1 MPRPGRRFGERDN
14 GSRAAARVDL
24 KSAGD
29 RFGIARQAPT
39 GIAMRKTIAMP
50 LLVGAIALT
59 TGGWFLQKGA
69 ADELNL
75 YSQVRLFEE
84 VVDMVSDR
92 FVDENDQDA
101 LYQMAIDGLLDEL
114 GDPYSVLMDRDMYA
128 DMRLETTG
136 EYGGLGIQIAVRNGW
151 ITIIAPMP
159 GTPAERAGLQAG
171 DRIVEVDGVS
181 TEGWTEDDAVK
192 VLRGP
197 KGKAVDIKVGR
208 TGAAKPIPFTIKRD
222 DIEVKAVPSAYLMED
237 GVGYVEVVR
246 FSESSA
252 REVRDAVEELRKQG
266 MRGLILDLRDNPGG
280 LLDQSFEMADIFL
293 PDDVAIT
300 ETRGRVNEDN
310 RRYEATDE
318 DHFPDLPV
326 VVLINQASASASEIV
341 AGALQDHDRAL
352 LIGARTFG
360 KGSVQTLFPLRAGD
374 YVLKL
379 TTARW
384 YTPSGRSIQAPHGD
398 EPTDIDPDGPI
409 VGDDADDDGGREIF
423 RTMAGREVLGGGGIT
438 PDLRVKREAD
448 PAFEAFVRA
457 ITPHSAAYNDAIFSY
472 ANEYVATHHT
482 LRPDF
487 VVTDGMLGELFD
499 ALSAHG
505 VEVSRETFDG
515 AGEWLARQ
523 LGYRIAYSKWGQEG
537 ARKRWNLDDK
547 DVEAARNVLREAD
560 TPSSVFDVG
569 ARLMAESERVQ
580 EVEALAGATEGQP

>member
-1 MPRPGRRFGERDN
+1 MPPPQPG
-14 GSRAAARVDL
+14 SV
-24 KSAGD
+24 
-29 RFGIARQAPT
+29 
-39 GIAMRKTIAMP
+39 MRKTIYMP

-92 FVDENDQDA
+92 FVDENDQDE
-101 LYQMAIDGLLDEL
+101 LYQMAIEGLLHEL
-114 GDPYSVLMDRDMYA
+114 GDPYSILMDRDQYA
-128 DMRLETTG
+128 DLRLDTTG

-197 KGKAVDIKVGR
+197 KGKTVDIKVGR
-208 TGAAKPIPFTIKRD
+208 VGAEDPIPFTIKRD
-222 DIEVKAVPSAYLMED
+222 DIEVRAVPSAYLMED
-237 GVGYVEVVR
+237 GIGYVEVVR

-252 REVRDAVEELRKQG
+252 REVREAVDRLRDEG
-266 MRGLILDLRDNPGG
+266 MGGLILDLRDNPGG
-280 LLDQSFEMADIFL
+280 LLDQSFEMADLFL
-293 PDDVAIT
+293 GKGATIM
-300 ETRGRVNEDN
+300 ETRGRVDDDN
-310 RRYEATDE
+310 HSYRAADDDRFA
-318 DHFPDLPV
+318 DLPMA
-326 VVLINQASASASEIV
+326 VLINGASASASEIV

-352 LIGARTFG
+352 LLGQRTFG

-384 YTPSGRSIQAPHGD
+384 YTPAGRSIQAPHGD
-398 EPTDIDPDGPI
+398 RDTAPVSDLDEATDP
-409 VGDDADDDGGREIF
+409 DDDGGREIF
-423 RTMAGREVLGGGGIT
+423 RTDAGREVLGGGGIH
-438 PDLRVKREAD
+438 PDLVIEREPEAST
-448 PAFEAFVRA
+448 EAFFRA
-457 ITPHSAAYNDAIFSY
+457 MNPYGAAYSDAMFDFASEF
-472 ANEYVATHHT
+472 AATNPN

-487 VVTDGMLGELFD
+487 EVTPGMLDELFD
-499 ALSAHG
+499 RLVARD
-505 VEVSRETFDG
+505 VEISRDTYDG
-515 AGEWLARQ
+515 AREWLARQ

-537 ARKRWNLDDK
+537 ARQRWNRADP
-547 DVEAARNVLREAD
+547 DVEAARLVLREAA
-560 TPSSVFDVG
+560 TPASVFDVA
-569 ARLMAESERVQ
+569 ARLELGDEAADGSLVDAAAE
-580 EVEALAGATEGQP
+580 GKP

>member
-1 MPRPGRRFGERDN
+1 
-14 GSRAAARVDL
+14 
-24 KSAGD
+24 
-29 RFGIARQAPT
+29 
-39 GIAMRKTIAMP
+39 MRKTIYMP

-92 FVDENDQDA
+92 FVDENGQDE
-101 LYQMAIDGLLDEL
+101 LYQMAIEGLLHEL
-114 GDPYSVLMDRDMYA
+114 GDPYSILMDRDQYA
-128 DMRLETTG
+128 DLRLNTTG

-181 TEGWTEDDAVK
+181 TEGWTEDDAVN

-208 TGAAKPIPFTIKRD
+208 VGAEAPIPFTIKRD
-222 DIEVKAVPSAYLMED
+222 DIEVRAVPSAYLMED
-237 GVGYVEVVR
+237 GVGYVEVVG

-252 REVRDAVEELRKQG
+252 REVREAVERLREQG

-280 LLDQSFEMADIFL
+280 LLDQSFEMADLFL
-293 PDDVAIT
+293 GKGVTIT
-300 ETRGRVNEDN
+300 ETRGRVDDDN
-310 RRYEATDE
+310 HSYRAND
-318 DHFPDLPV
+318 PDRFAGLPM
-326 VVLINQASASASEIV
+326 VVLINGASASASEIV

-352 LIGARTFG
+352 LLGQRTFG

-384 YTPSGRSIQAPHGD
+384 YTPSGRSIQAPHGERDMAPVSDLD
-398 EPTDIDPDGPI
+398 EDADADP
-409 VGDDADDDGGREIF
+409 DDDGGREIF
-423 RTMAGREVLGGGGIT
+423 RTDAGREVLGGGGIT
-438 PDLRVKREAD
+438 PDFLVERETDARV
-448 PAFEAFVRA
+448 EAFFRA
-457 ITPHSAAYNDAIFSY
+457 MNPYGAAYSDAMFDFASEF
-472 ANEYVATHHT
+472 AATHRD

-487 VVTDGMLGELFD
+487 EVTPGMLDELFD
-499 ALSAHG
+499 RLVANE
-505 VEVSRETFDG
+505 VEISRETYDG
-515 AGEWLARQ
+515 ARDWLARQ

-537 ARKRWNLDDK
+537 ARQRWNRADQ
-547 DVEAARNVLREAD
+547 DVEAALRVLREAA
-560 TPSSVFDVG
+560 TPASVFEVA
-569 ARLMAESERVQ
+569 ARLELGD
-580 EVEALAGATEGQP
+580 EATDATLVDASAEGQP

>member
-1 MPRPGRRFGERDN
+1 
-14 GSRAAARVDL
+14 
-24 KSAGD
+24 
-29 RFGIARQAPT
+29 
-39 GIAMRKTIAMP
+39 MRKTIYMP

-92 FVDENDQDA
+92 FVDENGQDE
-101 LYQMAIDGLLDEL
+101 LYQMAIEGLLHEL
-114 GDPYSVLMDRDMYA
+114 GDPYSILMDRDQYA
-128 DMRLETTG
+128 DLRLNTTG

-181 TEGWTEDDAVK
+181 TEGWTEDDAVN

-208 TGAAKPIPFTIKRD
+208 VGAEAPIPFTIKRD
-222 DIEVKAVPSAYLMED
+222 DIEVRAVPSAYLMED
-237 GVGYVEVVR
+237 GVGYVEVVG

-252 REVRDAVEELRKQG
+252 REVREAVERLSEQG

-280 LLDQSFEMADIFL
+280 LLDQSFEMADLFL
-293 PDDVAIT
+293 GKGVTIT
-300 ETRGRVNEDN
+300 ETRGRVDDDN
-310 RRYEATDE
+310 HSYRAND
-318 DHFPDLPV
+318 PDRFAGLPM
-326 VVLINQASASASEIV
+326 VVLINGASASASEIV

-352 LIGARTFG
+352 LLGQRTFG

-384 YTPSGRSIQAPHGD
+384 YTPSGRSIQAPHGERDMAPVSDLD
-398 EPTDIDPDGPI
+398 EDADADP
-409 VGDDADDDGGREIF
+409 DDDGGREIF
-423 RTMAGREVLGGGGIT
+423 RTDAGREVLGGGGIT
-438 PDLRVKREAD
+438 PDFLVERETDARV
-448 PAFEAFVRA
+448 EAFFRA
-457 ITPHSAAYNDAIFSY
+457 MNPYGAAYSDAMFDFASEF
-472 ANEYVATHHT
+472 AATHRD

-487 VVTDGMLGELFD
+487 EVTPGMLDELFD
-499 ALSAHG
+499 RLVANE
-505 VEVSRETFDG
+505 VEISRETYDG
-515 AGEWLARQ
+515 ARDWLARQ

-537 ARKRWNLDDK
+537 ARQRWNRADQ
-547 DVEAARNVLREAD
+547 DVEAALRVLREAA
-560 TPSSVFDVG
+560 TPASVFEVA
-569 ARLMAESERVQ
+569 ARLELGD
-580 EVEALAGATEGQP
+580 EATDATLVDASAEGQP

>member
-1 MPRPGRRFGERDN
+1 
-14 GSRAAARVDL
+14 
-24 KSAGD
+24 
-29 RFGIARQAPT
+29 
-39 GIAMRKTIAMP
+39 MRKTITMP

-92 FVDENDQDA
+92 FVDENGQDE
-101 LYQMAIDGLLDEL
+101 LYQLAIEGLLHEL
-114 GDPYSVLMDRDMYA
+114 GDPYSILMDRDQYA
-128 DMRLETTG
+128 DLRLDTTG

-197 KGKAVDIKVGR
+197 KGKEVDIKVGR
-208 TGAAKPIPFTIKRD
+208 VGAEAPIPFTIKRD
-222 DIEVKAVPSAYLMED
+222 DIEVRAVPSAYLMDD

-252 REVRDAVEELRKQG
+252 REVREAVERLREQG

-280 LLDQSFEMADIFL
+280 LLDQSFEMADLFL
-293 PDDVAIT
+293 GKGVTIT
-300 ETRGRVNEDN
+300 ETRGRVDDDN
-310 RRYEATDE
+310 HSYRANDADRFAG
-318 DHFPDLPV
+318 LPM
-326 VVLINQASASASEIV
+326 VVLINGASASASEIV

-352 LIGARTFG
+352 LLGQRTFG

-384 YTPSGRSIQAPHGD
+384 YTPSGRSIQAPHGNRD
-398 EPTDIDPDGPI
+398 TAPVSDLDQNPNAFP
-409 VGDDADDDGGREIF
+409 DDDGGREIF
-423 RTMAGREVLGGGGIT
+423 RTDAGREVLGGGGIS
-438 PDLRVKREAD
+438 PDFLVERETDAQV
-448 PAFEAFVRA
+448 EAFFRA
-457 ITPHSAAYNDAIFSY
+457 MNPYGAAYSDAMFDFASEF
-472 ANEYVATHHT
+472 AATHGD

-487 VVTDGMLGELFD
+487 EVTPGMLDELFD
-499 ALSAHG
+499 RLVAND
-505 VEVSRETFDG
+505 VEISRETYDG
-515 AGEWLARQ
+515 ARAWLARQ

-537 ARKRWNLDDK
+537 ARQRWNRADQ
-547 DVEAARNVLREAD
+547 DVEAALRVLREAA
-560 TPSSVFDVG
+560 TPASVFEIA
-569 ARLMAESERVQ
+569 ARL
-580 EVEALAGATEGQP
+580 EVGDEATDTSLVDASAEGQP